1 MRDEAALSLSARKAC
16 TDPNS
21 DLYLSA
27 VSAWE
32 ITAKNVM
39 GRLPLPASPVAFL
52 RECCEH
58 YSIMSL
64 PLTQEA
70 VWQMPNLANIHRD
83 PFDRML
89 VCQALAH
96 GLVILSPDPHIR
108 RYRAPV
114 LW

>member
-1 MRDEAALSLSARKAC
+1 LDSE
-16 TDPNS
+16 NV
-21 DLYLSA
+21 LYLSA

-32 ITAKNVM
+32 LTAKHAN
-39 GRLPLPASPVAFL
+39 GKLPLPAAPAVFI

-58 YSIMSL
+58 YDIDTL
-64 PLTQEA
+64 PLTDEA
-70 VWQMPNLANIHRD
+70 VWQLPVLPPIHRD

-96 GLVILSPDPHIR
+96 GLVILTPDENIR
-108 RYRAPV
+108 KYTAPV

>member
-1 MRDEAALSLSARKAC
+1 MRDEAALSPSARRAC
-16 TDPNS
+16 SDPNS
-21 DLYLSA
+21 ELYLSA

-39 GRLPLPASPVAFL
+39 GRLPLPASPVAFI
-52 RECCEH
+52 RECCTH
-58 YSIMSL
+58 YDIATL
-64 PLTQEA
+64 PFTEEA
-70 VWQMPNLANIHRD
+70 VWQLPNLAHIHRD

-96 GLVILSPDPHIR
+96 GLVILSPDQHIR
-108 RYRAPV
+108 RYGAPV